1 MNPQEPD
8 QQLARLSEAL
18 SEMRNALVQMSLVLK
33 DSLTDESSTAR
44 DEVAM
49 EVSRYLARI
58 READHQ

>member
-58 READHQ
+58 REVDRQ